1 MRTKRALATL
11 KRLYQKRTR
20 RTYFGRTR
28 AHIETRALGEEEQA
42 AFSRAV
48 QAGFSDLSK
57 VSWVE
62 VCGELRRVVVAYDD
76 DAYTAEELLRVVEAA
91 ELSTSLHLAPFSDD
105 GWEHPG
111 DEETRERLVV
121 GMAADAL
128 GVLTGVA
135 LRFSPIP
142 ASRVAGTM
150 ASLLA
155 IVQTSPRLRRPV
167 DEKLGPNRADLVL
180 GTSAAAAFG
189 LSQRPGS
196 ALVELAHKAA
206 QLRAVRA
213 RQRVWQQRE
222 PELFQNPRGTKPAL
236 GRVEP
241 RPRPLPRGP
250 IEEYADRAWV
260 VSLGGFAVSLIAT
273 RSVQR
278 AVAAL
283 FGGLPKPARHGRE
296 AFAAHLEGQLAER
309 GILVVDREAVRRL
322 DRIDCLVLEGRLV
335 ARDRYEVRRVLC
347 EPDVDEADALR
358 LVRECFDAARP
369 IGRHEA
375 SGYVLEPLA
384 RTRLPL
390 GSELESQRAEL
401 GQRGELVLSLSR
413 ADRVLAVAEVEWIAQ
428 TGIEELVA
436 AAHEAQMRVVIASND
451 ETVLEGLAADDTI
464 SDSEGMVR
472 GIRRLQREGRG
483 VCVVATGGN
492 PGLSAA
498 DCAIGLL
505 RDGEAPPWGAHLI
518 CRDDLSDVRFLIF
531 AAVAARQV
539 AKQSVNVALGAATL
553 GALVSAG
560 GVLPMTGRRV
570 IAVVNAASLVSMANG
585 FRGGLSLSRRELPPP
600 RDRTP
605 WYALDPRG
613 TLQKLRTSEQGLTR
627 REANERRPRSTQ
639 RRSAASELLE
649 AVTDELFNP
658 LAPLLAAGAG
668 LSAAVGSF
676 GDATMV
682 GGVVVLNALI
692 GGAQRFRTE
701 RAIRDL
707 TRATRRRAL
716 VRRSGQA
723 IEIDASELSRGDIVL
738 LSIGDVVPADCR
750 ILESTSLELDS
761 SSMTGE
767 SLPVKKGAEPSFE
780 PNVTDRSSML
790 YEGTVIAAGRAT
802 AVVVAA
808 GDETEAKRGAVAQK
822 RDPSRG
828 GVERRLRSLI
838 DLTGPVALGAGVSL
852 IGAGLVRGRKLEDL
866 VGSGVSLAVASV
878 PEGLPL
884 LATAAQLAAASRLS
898 KQGALVR
905 NVRSIEAL
913 GRVDV
918 ICLDKTGTLTEGRIE
933 LDGVSDGVHFARV
946 AELGAQGL
954 SLLAA
959 ALRAS
964 AAGAAA
970 PDPTDAALSRVALAR
985 GVRADANL
993 DGWTRGAELPYGA
1006 GRGYHATL
1014 GETHT
1019 LRVLSVKGA
1028 PEIIL
1033 GFATDWQVGHE
1044 RVPID
1049 TATAAT
1055 LNQHATE
1062 LGRRG
1067 YRILAIAER
1076 AVPRDGAALDPSN
1089 PHDLLFMGLVGFRDP
1104 VRPTSARAIS
1114 DLAATGIRTVMVTG
1128 DHASTSRT
1136 VAEEVGMLG
1145 GRAVM
1150 TGSEL
1155 AELTDDELDRR
1166 IEKVGV
1172 FARVTPPQKVRV
1184 VRALQRR
1191 GRVVAMVGD
1200 GANDAPAIRLS
1211 NVGIA
1216 IGERSTAAAQAAA
1229 DIVLTDERI
1238 ESLAQAVWEGRAMWA
1253 SVRDA
1258 VSILVGGNLG
1268 EIGFTL
1274 GAGLIDGR
1282 PPLSARQ
1289 LLLVNLLTDVAP
1301 AMAIAL
1307 RPPAVDSL
1315 LQLAKEGPERSLGQ
1329 PLNRDIIARATVTAL
1344 GASSAWAV
1352 GRVLSGRER
1361 AGTIGLVALVGT
1373 QLGQTLLSG
1382 RFSSTVMATSLAT
1395 SAALAAIVQT
1405 PGVSHAFGCRPLGPI
1420 SWMTAIGA
1428 SAAATAAASYFPGL
1442 IDEGMRRFGL
1452 DRPVFVE
1459 DPEAPPSLRRPE
1471 PARLFPN
1478 ALPLAASET

>member
-1 MRTKRALATL
+1 MRVVRALRTL
-11 KRLYQKRTR
+11 SKLYSKRTR

-28 AHIETRALGEEEQA
+28 AHIEMRALGEEEER
-42 AFSRAV
+42 AFARAIR
-48 QAGFSDLSK
+48 AGFAELPRVRW
-57 VSWVE
+57 VSIVT
-62 VCGELRRVVVAYDD
+62 ELRRVVVSYEE
-76 DAYTAEELLRVVEAA
+76 DAYTHEELLRVVETA
-91 ELSTSLHLAPFSDD
+91 EQSTQVHLAPFQDEP
-105 GWEHPG
+105 WEHPA
-111 DEETRERLVV
+111 DDETRERLIA
-121 GMAADAL
+121 GIAADAL
-128 GVLTGVA
+128 GALTGLA

-142 ASRVAGTM
+142 ASRISGTT
-150 ASLLA
+150 ASVLS
-155 IVQTSPRLRRPV
+155 IIQTSPRLRRSL
-167 DEKLGPNRADLVL
+167 DERLGPNRTDLVL
-180 GTSAAAAFG
+180 GTGASLGYGF
-189 LSQRPGS
+189 SQRSGS

-206 QLRAVRA
+206 QLTAVRA
-213 RQRVWQQRE
+213 RRRVWDLRE
-222 PELFQNPRGTKPAL
+222 PELFGKPYDPAL
-236 GRVEP
+236 AIPRAES

-260 VSLGGFAVSLIAT
+260 VSLGGFAVSLITT

-296 AFAAHLEGQLAER
+296 AFAAHLERQLADR
-309 GILVVDREAVRRL
+309 NVLVVDREALRRL

-335 ARDRYEVRRVLC
+335 ARDRYEVRRVVC
-347 EPDVDEADALR
+347 DADMDETDALR
-358 LVRECFDAARP
+358 IIRELFDAARP
-369 IGRHEA
+369 IGA
-375 SGYVLEPLA
+375 QSGGGYVLEPLG
-384 RTRLPL
+384 RSSLPL
-390 GSELESQRAEL
+390 GAELETQRAEL
-401 GQRGELVLSLSR
+401 GVRGGLVLALAR
-413 ADRVLAVAEVEWIAQ
+413 GGRVVALAELEWIAQ

-451 ETVLEGLAADDTI
+451 ESVLEGLAADDTI

-483 VCVVATGGN
+483 VCVVATGSN
-492 PGLSAA
+492 PGLEAA

-505 RDGEAPPWGAHLI
+505 RDGESAPWGAHVI
-518 CRDDLSDVRFLIF
+518 CGDDLSDVRFLIF

-570 IAVVNAASLVSMANG
+570 IAVVNAASFVSMANG
-585 FRGGLSLSRRELPPP
+585 MRGGMSLSRRALPPP

-605 WYALDPRG
+605 WYALDARG
-613 TLQKLRTSEQGLTR
+613 TLHKLGSREQGLTR
-627 REANERRPRSTQ
+627 REASERRPRGLR
-639 RRSAASELLE
+639 RRSAVGELVE
-649 AVTDELFNP
+649 AVSDELFNP

-676 GDATMV
+676 GDAAMV
-682 GGVVVLNALI
+682 GGVVVLNALV

-701 RAIRDL
+701 RAIREIGK
-707 TRATRRRAL
+707 ASRRRAL
-716 VRRSGQA
+716 ARRGGNVV
-723 IEIDASELSRGDIVL
+723 ELEASELSRGDIVL
-738 LSIGDVVPADCR
+738 LATGDVVPADCR
-750 ILESTSLELDS
+750 ILESEALEVDS

-767 SLPVKKGAEPSFE
+767 SLPVKKSADPSFE
-780 PNVTDRSSML
+780 PHVADRASML

-802 AVVVAA
+802 AIVVAA
-808 GDETEAKRGAVAQK
+808 GDETEARRGAVAQK

-838 DLTGPVALGAGVSL
+838 DLTGPLALGAGVSL
-852 IGAGLVRGRKLEDL
+852 IGAGLLRGRKLEDL
-866 VGSGVSLAVASV
+866 VGTGVSLAVASV

-918 ICLDKTGTLTEGRIE
+918 ICLDKTGTLTEGRLE
-933 LDGVSDGVHFARV
+933 LDGISNGREFARRP
-946 AELGAQGL
+946 ELSADA
-954 SLLAA
+954 LAILRA

-964 AAGAAA
+964 GAEGGSA
-970 PDPTDAALSRVALAR
+970 DPTDAALARAAEEQRIHPEEQQDWARV
-985 GVRADANL
+985 
-993 DGWTRGAELPYGA
+993 AELPYGA
-1006 GRGYHATL
+1006 SRGYHATL
-1014 GETHT
+1014 GHT
-1019 LRVLSVKGA
+1019 AGGRLLSVKGA
-1028 PEIIL
+1028 PEAVL
-1033 GFATDWQVGHE
+1033 RFATDWEVDGE
-1044 RVPID
+1044 RLPID

-1055 LNQHATE
+1055 LTQHAND
-1062 LGRRG
+1062 LGKRG
-1067 YRILAIAER
+1067 YRLIAVAER
-1076 AVPRDGAALDPSN
+1076 RASSESEELDPSA
-1089 PHDLLFMGLVGFRDP
+1089 PQGLIFRGLLGFRDP
-1104 VRPTSARAIS
+1104 VRQTSARAIS
-1114 DLAATGIRTVMVTG
+1114 DLSATGIRTVMVTG
-1128 DHASTSRT
+1128 DHASTASA
-1136 VAEEVGMLG
+1136 VAEEVGLIG
-1145 GRAVM
+1145 NGTVI

-1155 AELTDDELDRR
+1155 GELTDDELDRR
-1166 IEKVGV
+1166 IERIAV

-1216 IGERSTAAAQAAA
+1216 IGERSSAAAQAAA

-1238 ESLAQAVWEGRAMWA
+1238 ESLARAVWEGRAMWA

-1307 RPPAVDSL
+1307 RPPALDSL
-1315 LQLAKEGPERSLGQ
+1315 LQLAQEGPERSLGQ
-1329 PLNRDIIARATVTAL
+1329 ALNRDIVTRASVTAL
-1344 GASSAWAV
+1344 GAGTAWAF
-1352 GRVLSGRER
+1352 GRLLSGREK

-1382 RFSSTVMATSLAT
+1382 RFSSSVVATSLAT
-1395 SAALAAIVQT
+1395 SAALTAIVQT

-1420 SWMTAIGA
+1420 SWMTAVSA
-1428 SAAATAAASYFPGL
+1428 SVAATAAASYFPGL
-1442 IDEGMRRFGL
+1442 IDETMRRLHF
-1452 DRPVFVE
+1452 DRPLFVE
-1459 DPEAPPSLRRPE
+1459 DPEAPPSLRP
-1471 PARLFPN
+1471 
-1478 ALPLAASET
+1478 